1 MSKIKILSEDV
12 ANKIAAGEVIERP
25 SSAVKELI
33 ENSID
38 AGAQRIT
45 IILQAGG
52 KRLIMVNDNGKGM
65 DHDDLL
71 LAFERHA
78 TSKITS
84 AEDLAAINT
93 LGFRGEALPS
103 IGSVSR
109 LSIRSNTDYSQPGT
123 NIRIVSGV
131 IKSVNECAMN
141 QGTSIAVRDL
151 FFNVPARKKFLKST
165 ETELAHIMDRII
177 PYALAHPEIH
187 FSCHHNREILAAPAV
202 KSLKERIFQIY
213 GRSILE
219 GLLELQREKDFL
231 RLKGFISKRDYHRSS
246 SNMQFIFVNNRMI
259 RDRIISHAIREAYQT
274 TIPKGRYPIIFLF
287 LELPAEMVDVNV
299 HPTKIE
305 VRFQQQ
311 GVIHD
316 IVRDSIINLLQKER
330 TTTLFKTEEGRE
342 KKPSGKEDD
351 YLARIRQRTEKS
363 LGRALWQPG
372 MVPPAGDKAPQQQAA
387 PAVEHK
393 IAPVKKGEERLGME
407 GAVVLGQHKNSYIVA
422 VDEEGV
428 LIVDQHAAHERM
440 LYEEL
445 MAKLQQGSI
454 ERQIALMPLMLEV
467 DPAEGILLEEH
478 AAELEKVGFVIE
490 PFGKNTFAVKEIPAL
505 LVDRDIEPVVREIIS
520 GLKEEVK
527 DYQKEKIFHTLIT
540 SIACHSAIKAHDPLT
555 MEKMQY
561 LLDELRIRN
570 TPLTCPHGRPIVLR
584 IPDKDI
590 EKNFLRS

>member
-1 MSKIKILSEDV
+1 MSKIKILSEDA

-25 SSAVKELI
+25 SSVVKELI

-52 KRLIMVNDNGKGM
+52 KRLIMVNDNGQGM

-84 AEDLAAINT
+84 AEDLASINT

-103 IGSVSR
+103 IASVSR
-109 LSIRSNTDYSQPGT
+109 LTIRSNTDYSQPGT
-123 NIRIVSGV
+123 DIRIVSGV
-131 IKSVNECAMN
+131 IKRVSECAVN
-141 QGTSIAVRDL
+141 RGTSIEVRDL

-187 FSCHHNREILAAPAV
+187 FSCHHNKEILAAPAV

-219 GLLELQREKDFL
+219 GLLELQQEKDFL

-311 GVIHD
+311 GIIHD
-316 IVRDSIINLLQKER
+316 IVRDSIINSLQKER
-330 TTTLFKTEEGRE
+330 TTTLFKTEEQRE
-342 KKPSGKEDD
+342 KIPSAKEED
-351 YLARIRQRTEKS
+351 YLGRIRGRAEKS

-372 MVPPAGDKAPQQQAA
+372 MTATTGEASRTHLPAIEHQIE
-387 PAVEHK
+387 PA
-393 IAPVKKGEERLGME
+393 KKHEEQLRRQ

-445 MAKLQQGSI
+445 REKLQEDRI
-454 ERQIALMPLMLEV
+454 ERQIVLMPLMLEV
-467 DPAEGILLEEH
+467 DPAEGILLEEY
-478 AAELEKVGFVIE
+478 AEELEKVGFVIE

-505 LVDRDIEPVVREIIS
+505 LVDRNIELVVREIIS
-520 GLKEEVK
+520 GLKDEVR
-527 DYQKEKIFHTLIT
+527 DYQKEKIFHKMIT

-561 LLDELRIRN
+561 LLDELRARN
-570 TPLTCPHGRPIVLR
+570 IPLTCPHGRPIILR